1 MLNKQVVFRPYNL
14 SSPENMVTSFT
25 IANVQF
31 IDNDFEK
38 DIDLWR
44 PGIPLNWNARV
55 ELNNSE
61 IIQQCNLL
69 KSDNCKILI
78 SLISRGTGR
87 TFSLMNDIDVFSNEK
102 IYKLVGKI
110 PDEEVSDNLQ
120 IKIQIIVD
128 PDLTVERPHGSP
140 ITQNTVILTKE
151 YLLVLEKSSA
161 YMNVIDEDLGEA
173 LWKFQ
178 FALPS
183 DPSSWQLL
191 EWNNVIQI
199 TTNSNIQ
206 EVIGSSVELQ
216 SALFSEL
223 IINLLDYIISIE
235 GGLEVVVNTFESGT
249 FISEVRRFSAS
260 LLQLDED
267 RIDLIIRDWQ
277 TLKLEAITTAQSI
290 VHSGL
295 AKMVNNE

>member
-1 MLNKQVVFRPYNL
+1 MMNKQVVFRPYNL
-14 SSPENMVTSFT
+14 ASPESMVTSFT

-31 IDNDFEK
+31 IDDDFEK
-38 DIDLWR
+38 DIDFWR
-44 PGIPLNWNARV
+44 PGISLNWNARV
-55 ELNNSE
+55 ELDNSE
-61 IIQQCNLL
+61 IIGQCSLL

-78 SLISRGTGR
+78 SMISRGTGR
-87 TFSLMNDIDVFSNEK
+87 TFGIIKDIDIFSNEK
-102 IYKLVGKI
+102 IFKFDGKI
-110 PDEEVSDNLQ
+110 PDEEVSENLQ
-120 IKIQIIVD
+120 IKIQIVVD
-128 PDLTVERPHGSP
+128 PDLTIERPHGSP

-151 YLLVLEKSSA
+151 YVLVLEKSSA

-191 EWNNVIQI
+191 EWNNVVQI

-206 EVIGSSVELQ
+206 EVISSSIELQ

-223 IINLLDYIISIE
+223 IINLLDYIISIDA
-235 GGLEVVVNTFESGT
+235 GLETIVNTFESGT

-267 RIDLIIRDWQ
+267 RVDLILRDWQ
-277 TLKLEAITTAQSI
+277 TLKLEAISTAQSI

-295 AKMVNNE
+295 TKVANHE

>member
-1 MLNKQVVFRPYNL
+1 MNKQIVFRPYNL

-25 IANVQF
+25 IANVEF
-31 IDNDFEK
+31 IDSDFEK
-38 DIDLWR
+38 DIDFWR
-44 PGIPLNWNARV
+44 PGIPLNWNARI

-61 IIQQCNLL
+61 IINQCNLL

-87 TFSLMNDIDVFSNEK
+87 TFSVINDINIFGNEK
-102 IYKLVGKI
+102 IFKLVGKI
-110 PDEEVSDNLQ
+110 PDEEVSENLHV
-120 IKIQIIVD
+120 KIQIIVD
-128 PDLTVERPHGSP
+128 PDLTIERPYGSP

-161 YMNVIDEDLGEA
+161 YMNVIDEDLGQA

-183 DPSSWQLL
+183 DATSWQLL

-206 EVIGSSVELQ
+206 EVIGSSIELQ

-223 IINLLDYIISIE
+223 IINLLDYIISID
-235 GGLEVVVNTFESGT
+235 GGLEVIVNTFESGT

-260 LLQLDED
+260 LLQLDEG
-267 RIDLIIRDWQ
+267 RIDLVIRDWQ
-277 TLKLEAITTAQSI
+277 TLKLEAIATAQAI

-295 AKMVNNE
+295 AKMVNHE

>member
-1 MLNKQVVFRPYNL
+1 L
-14 SSPENMVTSFT
+14 
-25 IANVQF
+25 
-31 IDNDFEK
+31 
-38 DIDLWR
+38 
-44 PGIPLNWNARV
+44 
-55 ELNNSE
+55 
-61 IIQQCNLL
+61 
-69 KSDNCKILI
+69 
-78 SLISRGTGR
+78 RG
-87 TFSLMNDIDVFSNEK
+87 DEK
-102 IYKLVGKI
+102 IFKLDGKI
-110 PDEEVSDNLQ
+110 PDEEVSENLQ
-120 IKIQIIVD
+120 IKIQIVVD
-128 PDLTVERPHGSP
+128 PDLTIERPHGSP
-140 ITQNTVILTKE
+140 ITQNTIILTKE

-191 EWNNVIQI
+191 EWNNVVQI

-206 EVIGSSVELQ
+206 EVISSSIELQ

-223 IINLLDYIISIE
+223 IINLLDYIISIDA
-235 GGLEVVVNTFESGT
+235 GLETIVNTFESGT

-267 RIDLIIRDWQ
+267 RVDLILRDWQ
-277 TLKLEAITTAQSI
+277 TLKLEAILTAQSI

-295 AKMVNNE
+295 TKVVSHE

>member
-1 MLNKQVVFRPYNL
+1 MNKQIVFRPYNL

-25 IANVQF
+25 IANVEF
-31 IDNDFEK
+31 IDSDFEK
-38 DIDLWR
+38 DIDFWR
-44 PGIPLNWNARV
+44 PGIPLNWNARI

-61 IIQQCNLL
+61 IINQCNLL

-87 TFSLMNDIDVFSNEK
+87 TFSVINDINIFGNEK
-102 IYKLVGKI
+102 IFKLVGKI
-110 PDEEVSDNLQ
+110 PDEEVSENLHV
-120 IKIQIIVD
+120 KIQIIVD
-128 PDLTVERPHGSP
+128 PDLTIERPYGSP

-161 YMNVIDEDLGEA
+161 YMNVIDEDLGQA

-183 DPSSWQLL
+183 DATSWQLL

-206 EVIGSSVELQ
+206 EIIGSSIELQ

-223 IINLLDYIISIE
+223 IINLLDYIISID
-235 GGLEVVVNTFESGT
+235 GGLEVIVNTFESGT

-260 LLQLDED
+260 LLQLDEG
-267 RIDLIIRDWQ
+267 RIDLVIRDWQ
-277 TLKLEAITTAQSI
+277 TLKLEAIATAQAI

-295 AKMVNNE
+295 AKMVNHE

>member
-1 MLNKQVVFRPYNL
+1 MMNKQIVFRPYNL

-25 IANVQF
+25 IANVEF
-31 IDNDFEK
+31 IDSDFEK
-38 DIDLWR
+38 DIDFWR
-44 PGIPLNWNARV
+44 PGIPLNWNARI

-61 IIQQCNLL
+61 IINQCNLL

-87 TFSLMNDIDVFSNEK
+87 TFSVINDINIFGNEK
-102 IYKLVGKI
+102 IFKLVGKI
-110 PDEEVSDNLQ
+110 PDEEVSENLHV
-120 IKIQIIVD
+120 KIQIIVD
-128 PDLTVERPHGSP
+128 PDLTIERPYGSP

-161 YMNVIDEDLGEA
+161 YMNVIDEDLGQA

-183 DPSSWQLL
+183 DATSWQLL

-206 EVIGSSVELQ
+206 EIIGSSIELQ

-223 IINLLDYIISIE
+223 IINLLDYIISID
-235 GGLEVVVNTFESGT
+235 GGLEVIVNTFESGT

-260 LLQLDED
+260 LLQLDEG
-267 RIDLIIRDWQ
+267 RIDLVIRDWQ
-277 TLKLEAITTAQSI
+277 TLKLEAIATAQAI

-295 AKMVNNE
+295 AKMVNHE

>member
-1 MLNKQVVFRPYNL
+1 MMNKQVVFRPYNL

-38 DIDLWR
+38 DIDFWR

-87 TFSLMNDIDVFSNEK
+87 TFSLLNDIDVFSNEK
-102 IYKLVGKI
+102 IYKLAGKI

-223 IINLLDYIISIE
+223 IINLLDYIISID

>member
-1 MLNKQVVFRPYNL
+1 M
-14 SSPENMVTSFT
+14 
-25 IANVQF
+25 
-31 IDNDFEK
+31 
-38 DIDLWR
+38 
-44 PGIPLNWNARV
+44 
-55 ELNNSE
+55 
-61 IIQQCNLL
+61 
-69 KSDNCKILI
+69 
-78 SLISRGTGR
+78 RG
-87 TFSLMNDIDVFSNEK
+87 DEK
-102 IYKLVGKI
+102 IFKLDGKI
-110 PDEEVSDNLQ
+110 PDEEVSENLQ
-120 IKIQIIVD
+120 IKIQIVVD
-128 PDLTVERPHGSP
+128 PDLTIERPHGSP
-140 ITQNTVILTKE
+140 ITQNTIILTKE

-191 EWNNVIQI
+191 EWNNVVQI

-206 EVIGSSVELQ
+206 EVISSSIELQ

-223 IINLLDYIISIE
+223 IINLLDYIISIDA
-235 GGLEVVVNTFESGT
+235 GLETIVNTFESGT

-267 RIDLIIRDWQ
+267 RVDLILRDWQ
-277 TLKLEAITTAQSI
+277 TLKLEAILTAQSI

-295 AKMVNNE
+295 TKVVSHE

>member
-1 MLNKQVVFRPYNL
+1 MMNKQIVFRPYNL

-25 IANVQF
+25 IANVEF
-31 IDNDFEK
+31 IDSDFEK
-38 DIDLWR
+38 DIDFWR
-44 PGIPLNWNARV
+44 PGIPLNWNARI

-61 IIQQCNLL
+61 IINQCNLL

-87 TFSLMNDIDVFSNEK
+87 TFSVINDINIFGNEK
-102 IYKLVGKI
+102 IFKLVGKI
-110 PDEEVSDNLQ
+110 PDEEVSENLHV
-120 IKIQIIVD
+120 KIQIIVD
-128 PDLTVERPHGSP
+128 PDLTIERPYGSP

-161 YMNVIDEDLGEA
+161 YMNVIDEDLGQA

-183 DPSSWQLL
+183 DATSWQLL

-206 EVIGSSVELQ
+206 EVIGSSIELQ

-223 IINLLDYIISIE
+223 IINLLDYIISID
-235 GGLEVVVNTFESGT
+235 GGLEVIVNTFESGT

-260 LLQLDED
+260 LLQLDEG
-267 RIDLIIRDWQ
+267 RIDLVIRDWQ
-277 TLKLEAITTAQSI
+277 TLKLEAIATAQAI

-295 AKMVNNE
+295 AKMVNHE

>member
-14 SSPENMVTSFT
+14 SSPENMITSFT

-31 IDNDFEK
+31 IDDDFEK
-38 DIDLWR
+38 DIDFWR
-44 PGIPLNWNARV
+44 PGISLNWSARV
-55 ELNNSE
+55 ELDSSE
-61 IIQQCNLL
+61 IIQQCSLL
-69 KSDNCKILI
+69 KSDKCKILI
-78 SLISRGTGR
+78 SIISRGTGR
-87 TFSLMNDIDVFSNEK
+87 TFGIIKDIDIFSNEK
-102 IYKLVGKI
+102 IFKLDGKI
-110 PDEEVSDNLQ
+110 PDEEVSENLQ
-120 IKIQIIVD
+120 IKIQIVVD
-128 PDLTVERPHGSP
+128 PDLTIERPHGSP
-140 ITQNTVILTKE
+140 ITQNTIILTKE

-191 EWNNVIQI
+191 EWNNVVQI

-206 EVIGSSVELQ
+206 EVISSSIELQ

-223 IINLLDYIISIE
+223 IINLLDYIISIDA
-235 GGLEVVVNTFESGT
+235 GLETIVNTFESGT

-267 RIDLIIRDWQ
+267 RVDLILRDWQ
-277 TLKLEAITTAQSI
+277 TLKLEAILTAQSI

-295 AKMVNNE
+295 TKVVSHE

>member
-31 IDNDFEK
+31 LDDDFEK
-38 DIDLWR
+38 DIDFWR
-44 PGIPLNWNARV
+44 PGISLNWNARI
-55 ELNNSE
+55 ELDVSK
-61 IIQQCNLL
+61 IIQQCSLL
-69 KSDNCKILI
+69 KSDKCKILI
-78 SLISRGTGR
+78 SIMSRGTGR
-87 TFSLMNDIDVFSNEK
+87 TFGIIKDIDIFSNEK
-102 IYKLVGKI
+102 IFKLDGKI
-110 PDEEVSDNLQ
+110 PDEEVSENLQ
-120 IKIQIIVD
+120 IKIMIVVD
-128 PDLTVERPHGSP
+128 PDLTIERPHGSP
-140 ITQNTVILTKE
+140 ITQNTIILTKE
-151 YLLVLEKSSA
+151 YLLVLERSSA

-191 EWNNVIQI
+191 EWNNVVQI
-199 TTNSNIQ
+199 TTNSKIQ
-206 EVIGSSVELQ
+206 EVISSSIELQ

-223 IINLLDYIISIE
+223 IINLLDYIISIDT
-235 GGLEVVVNTFESGT
+235 GLETIVNTFESGT
-249 FISEVRRFSAS
+249 FLSEVRRFSAS

-267 RIDLIIRDWQ
+267 RVDLILRDWQ
-277 TLKLEAITTAQSI
+277 TLKLEAISTAQSI

-295 AKMVNNE
+295 TKVASHE

>member
-1 MLNKQVVFRPYNL
+1 M
-14 SSPENMVTSFT
+14 
-25 IANVQF
+25 
-31 IDNDFEK
+31 
-38 DIDLWR
+38 
-44 PGIPLNWNARV
+44 
-55 ELNNSE
+55 
-61 IIQQCNLL
+61 
-69 KSDNCKILI
+69 
-78 SLISRGTGR
+78 ISRGTGR
-87 TFSLMNDIDVFSNEK
+87 TFGIIKDIDIFSNEK
-102 IYKLVGKI
+102 IFKFDGKI
-110 PDEEVSDNLQ
+110 PDEEVSENLQ
-120 IKIQIIVD
+120 IKIQIVVD
-128 PDLTVERPHGSP
+128 PDLTIERPHGSP

-151 YLLVLEKSSA
+151 YVLVLEKSSA

-191 EWNNVIQI
+191 EWNNVVQI

-206 EVIGSSVELQ
+206 EVISSSIELQ

-223 IINLLDYIISIE
+223 IINLLDYIISIDA
-235 GGLEVVVNTFESGT
+235 GLETIVNTFESGT

-267 RIDLIIRDWQ
+267 RVDLILRDWQ
-277 TLKLEAITTAQSI
+277 TLKLEAISTAQSI

-295 AKMVNNE
+295 TKVANHE

>member
-14 SSPENMVTSFT
+14 SSPENMITSFT

-31 IDNDFEK
+31 IDDDFEK
-38 DIDLWR
+38 DIDFWR
-44 PGIPLNWNARV
+44 PGISLNWNARV
-55 ELNNSE
+55 ELDSSE
-61 IIQQCNLL
+61 IIQQCSLL
-69 KSDNCKILI
+69 KSDKCKILI
-78 SLISRGTGR
+78 SIISRGTGR
-87 TFSLMNDIDVFSNEK
+87 TFGIIKDIDIFSNEK
-102 IYKLVGKI
+102 IFKLDGKI
-110 PDEEVSDNLQ
+110 PDEEVSENLQ
-120 IKIQIIVD
+120 IKIQIVVD
-128 PDLTVERPHGSP
+128 PDLTIERPHGSP
-140 ITQNTVILTKE
+140 ITQNTIILTKE

-191 EWNNVIQI
+191 EWNNVVQI

-206 EVIGSSVELQ
+206 EVISSSIELQ

-223 IINLLDYIISIE
+223 IINLLDYIISIDA
-235 GGLEVVVNTFESGT
+235 GLETIVNTFESGT

-267 RIDLIIRDWQ
+267 RVDLILRDWQ
-277 TLKLEAITTAQSI
+277 TLKLEAILTAQSI

-295 AKMVNNE
+295 TKVVSHE